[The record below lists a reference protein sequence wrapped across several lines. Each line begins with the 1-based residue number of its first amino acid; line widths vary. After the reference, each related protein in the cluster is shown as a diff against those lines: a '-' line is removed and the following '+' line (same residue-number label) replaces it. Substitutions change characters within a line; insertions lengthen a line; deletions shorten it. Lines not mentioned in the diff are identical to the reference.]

1 MVFWE
6 FKIRGHGD
14 FSTFDDGIDGATFLF
29 FYGRTWIMLHSDLAD
44 YSLLMR

>member
-14 FSTFDDGIDGATFLF
+14 FSTFDDGIDGTTFLF
-29 FYGRTWIMLHSDLAD
+29 FMDVHVLCYTQI
-44 YSLLMR
+44 LLIVRH

>member
-29 FYGRTWIMLHSDLAD
+29 
-44 YSLLMR
+44 LMDVHVLCYIQIVMIIRN